1 VADRHAEHDLLLV
14 AAFAAGDLEGGELGR
29 ANATVAACG
38 ECATLAADLQAI
50 ARATAEIPAARR
62 PRDFFVRPADAERLR
77 PRGLRR
83 LAAAIAAPRLQLV
96 RPLASGLMMV
106 GVAGLLIASLPG
118 LSQTAGGSSSNLR
131 SEAAASATPASDIQ
145 AQPREP
151 ASTGA
156 EFFDKNSGLG
166 GSVPPAAEG
175 PGSGPTVNPDSVETG
190 RDAAAVAGPSALLVG
205 SLVLV
210 ALGAALFL
218 VSLLR
223 TGFRR
228 S

>member
-1 VADRHAEHDLLLV
+1 VADRHADHDLLLV
-14 AAFAAGDLEGGELGR
+14 AAFAAGDLEGAELGR
-29 ANATVAACG
+29 ANGIVAACG

-50 ARATAEIPAARR
+50 ARATAEVRAARR

-83 LAAAIAAPRLQLV
+83 LAAMLAAPRRQLV

-106 GVAGLLIASLPG
+106 GFAGLVIASLPG
-118 LSQTAGGSSSNLR
+118 LSQTAGGSPSDLR
-131 SEAAASATPASDIQ
+131 SEAAASATPAADIQ
-145 AQPREP
+145 AQPGEP

-156 EFFDKNSGLG
+156 EFFDEGSRQGR
-166 GSVPPAAEG
+166 SVPPAAGG
-175 PGSGPTVNPDSVETG
+175 PGSAPTVQPDSVETG
-190 RDAAAVAGPSALLVG
+190 RDTAAVAGPSALLVG

-223 TGFRR
+223 TGFHR